1 MDDYPIAVELP
12 VAWGDMDAF
21 GHVNNT
27 VYIRWFETAR
37 IVLCERL
44 GLTIDRPEGLGPI
57 LATVT
62 CDFVRPVEYP
72 ATIVTKARVTKI
84 GGRSFGVEHVVT
96 SGAEVVASGTAVI
109 VLFDYAAGETVA
121 VPDEVRDAISSLAS

>member
-1 MDDYPIAVELP
+1 MDEYPIAVEVP

-37 IVLCERL
+37 IDLCEQL

-62 CDFVRPVEYP
+62 CDFVLPVEYP

-84 GGRSFGVEHVVT
+84 GGRSLGVEHVVT
-96 SGAEVVASGTAVI
+96 SGADVVARGTAVI
-109 VLFDYAAGETVA
+109 VLFDYATGTSVA
-121 VPDEVRDAISSLAS
+121 VPDGVRAAVAALAP

>member
-1 MDDYPIAVELP
+1 MDDYPIAVEVP

-37 IVLCERL
+37 IVLCKQL
-44 GLTIDRPEGLGPI
+44 GLTVDRPEGLGPI

-84 GGRSFGVEHVVT
+84 GGRSLGVEHVVT
-96 SGAEVVASGTAVI
+96 SGADVVASGTAVI
-109 VLFDYAAGETVA
+109 VLFDYAAGESVA
-121 VPDEVRDAISSLAS
+121 VPDEVRDAVAALDQ

>member
-1 MDDYPIAVELP
+1 MDGYPIAVEVP

-37 IVLCERL
+37 IALCEQL
-44 GLTIDRPEGLGPI
+44 GLTVDRPEAVGPI

-62 CDFVRPVEYP
+62 CNYVAPVEYP
-72 ATIVTKARVTKI
+72 ATVVTQARIADV
-84 GGRSFGVEHVVT
+84 GGRSLGVEHLIT
-96 SGAEVVASGTAVI
+96 KGGATVARGTAVM
-109 VLFDYAAGETVA
+109 VLFDYAKGESVP
-121 VPDEVRDAISSLAS
+121 VPDELRAAVARLER